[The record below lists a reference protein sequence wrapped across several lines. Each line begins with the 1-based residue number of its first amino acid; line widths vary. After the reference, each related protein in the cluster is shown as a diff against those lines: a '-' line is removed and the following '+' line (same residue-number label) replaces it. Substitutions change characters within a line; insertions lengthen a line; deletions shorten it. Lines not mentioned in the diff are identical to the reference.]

1 MLALLLF
8 IICSSILVLSKSS
21 SATASAKNKL
31 LSIKGGL
38 VPQADKVG
46 DEYYEKYE
54 LDYGKKDTKRFAGS
68 LRGFIDIHKL
78 KGLQEKDPF
87 LKWWNKHLEE
97 GPSEVT
103 GRLKPIY
110 VSYYI
115 LNLCVKFILFLL
127 IIVHRPLILEA
138 KQI

>member
-1 MLALLLF
+1 MLPPILSLLLLCF
-8 IICSSILVLSKSS
+8 LPLHLSSH
-21 SATASAKNKL
+21 L
-31 LSIKGGL
+31 LTIRGGL

-46 DEYYEKYE
+46 GEYYEKYD
-54 LDYGKKDTKRFAGS
+54 LDYGTDDKSRYAGA
-68 LRGFIDIHKL
+68 LRGFLDITKL
-78 KGLQEKDPF
+78 QGLKEKDPF

-110 VSYYI
+110 VSYYNI
-115 LNLCVKFILFLL
+115 LNLYVKFILFLL
-127 IIVHRPLILEA
+127 IIVHRPLISEA